1 MIVLSSMLM
10 PPKRESRLG
19 IDFAVKVGH
28 VLGRLPES
36 WILKLLRGVPALL
49 CQELGMGQRIVQI
62 EHFLSESKKSPR
74 KQYFQRGLH
83 YASAA

>member
-1 MIVLSSMLM
+1 M
-10 PPKRESRLG
+10 G

-28 VLGRLPES
+28 VLGRLPER

-62 EHFLSESKKSPR
+62 GTSFGVKKITS
-74 KQYFQRGLH
+74 
-83 YASAA
+83 